1 MKVKS
6 IIISLFTL
14 SLIYLMGCDSDSTA
28 GYTRITFYPT
38 IELQG
43 ESVVFVDKGDTY
55 NDPGVKAELNGEDFT
70 DQVQVVSSLDTNKPG
85 IYTIT
90 YVATNEDGFSA
101 TVSRTVF
108 VKDTTP
114 SVLASGFYTL
124 EPGSY
129 RDRDG
134 AITPYSGYPIIV
146 LQTSPG
152 IFYVSDFLGGYY
164 EKRAGYG
171 SKYAAAGY
179 FKLNTDNSISLIS
192 SYVAGWGDE
201 LDGLIDASYDVDTK
215 TISWVADYAGMYFY
229 IIMKQTN

>member
-1 MKVKS
+1 MKVKLF
-6 IIISLFTL
+6 IISLFTL
-14 SLIYLMGCDSDSTA
+14 SVIFLTGCDSDSTA

-38 IELQG
+38 LELQG
-43 ESVVFVDKGDTY
+43 ESVVFVDKGTTFT
-55 NDPGVKAELNGEDFT
+55 DPGVKAELNGEDFT

-90 YVATNEDGFSA
+90 YIATNEDGFSA

-108 VKDTTP
+108 VKDITP

-124 EPGSY
+124 QPGSY
-129 RDRDG
+129 RDRAG

-164 EKRAGYG
+164 DKRAGYG
-171 SKYAAAGY
+171 DKYAAVGY
-179 FKLNTDNSISLIS
+179 FKLNADNSISLVS
-192 SYVAGWGDE
+192 SHVDGWGDE
-201 LDGLIDASYDVDTK
+201 IAALNNASYDPSSK
-215 TISWVADYAGMYFY
+215 TISWVANYAEMNFY
-229 IIMKQTN
+229 IIMK